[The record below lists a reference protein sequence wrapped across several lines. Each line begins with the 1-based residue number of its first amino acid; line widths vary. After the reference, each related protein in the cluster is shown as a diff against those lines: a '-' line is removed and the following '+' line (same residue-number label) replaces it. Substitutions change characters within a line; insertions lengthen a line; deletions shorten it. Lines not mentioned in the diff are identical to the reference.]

1 MEQALSPLEDASQWY
16 MGGTKEMRECVP
28 GFLKA
33 EKKIEAM
40 VELSKFSKAVKVAQS
55 TPFVR
60 MDDCDADVYRM
71 CTELQMISQAWE
83 VSCLPVAFV

>member
-1 MEQALSPLEDASQWY
+1 MERCARIVAAVRDLNDTVSYETLSKMEQALSPLEDASQWY

-40 VELSKFSKAVKVAQS
+40 VELSKFSKALSKP
-55 TPFVR
+55 TP
-60 MDDCDADVYRM
+60 A
-71 CTELQMISQAWE
+71 TS
-83 VSCLPVAFV
+83 LPA